1 MLEVQA
7 VTLQLGERLLFDELS
22 VIVHGGHRAGV
33 VGRNGVGKSTFFAL
47 LRGRVAPEAGEVLRP
62 AKWRLAWLEQN
73 APPSPRGA
81 LDYVLD
87 GDRRLRRVEEAIA
100 AAERSGGN
108 ERLGHLYGDLEDAG
122 GYDAHA
128 RGGEILH
135 GLGFAA
141 ADFAKPHRA
150 FSGGWRIRLNLAQ
163 ALMAPSDLLLLD
175 EPTNHLDLEATLW
188 LESWVRKYPGTLL
201 AIAHDRDFLDKAV
214 QQIVHLEG
222 GKATAYAGN
231 YSAFE
236 RQRAEALER
245 QAAVHKSQQLRVKEI
260 RRFVDRFRAKE
271 SKAKQVQ
278 SRLKALARMDLV
290 APVLAESPYRFAF
303 SQPRKIS
310 NPILQLDDASLGYDG
325 KAVLADMTLRV
336 YPGDRIG
343 VLGANGAGKTT
354 LLRCLA
360 GELAPLGGRFARGRH
375 SAVGY
380 FAQHQLESLD
390 LALSPLEQ
398 LAALAEAGGG
408 PRFTTQA
415 ARDYLGGWGFQGDDA
430 ARAAASFSGGEK
442 ARLVLALLA
451 CQAPAVLVLDEPT
464 NHLDLEMRE
473 ALAVA
478 LQAYQGALLLVSH
491 DRHLLRRCVDFFY
504 LVANGSVQPFQ
515 GDLDAYAAAHL
526 EATARPGRA
535 SRPQRQPKRDAQA
548 RRRLQ
553 ARQRQLETEMDRA
566 ARAAA
571 ALERRLAKAAAG
583 VPPAEYARL
592 AKEHKQT
599 QAASAQA
606 EQAWLE
612 TQAALDQ
619 LDGPAAN
626 AAPS

>member
-7 VTLQLGERLLFDELS
+7 VTLHLGERRLFDELS
-22 VIVHGGHRAGV
+22 VTVHSGQRAGV

-87 GDRRLRRVEEAIA
+87 GDRRLRRVEDAIA
-100 AAERSGGN
+100 AAERSGDN
-108 ERLGHLYGDLEDAG
+108 EKLAHLYGDLEDAG

-135 GLGFAA
+135 GLGFVA

-150 FSGGWRIRLNLAQ
+150 FSGGWRIRLNLAR

-245 QAAVHKSQQLRVKEI
+245 QAALHKSQQIRVKEI

-325 KAVLADMTLRV
+325 ETVLADMTLRV

-390 LALSPLEQ
+390 LALSPFQQ
-398 LAALAEAGGG
+398 LGTLAEAAGG

-415 ARDYLGGWGFQGDDA
+415 ARDYLGGWGFRGDDA
-430 ARAAASFSGGEK
+430 SRPAASFSGGEK

-491 DRHLLRRCVDFFY
+491 DRHLLRRCVDLFY

-515 GDLDAYAAAHL
+515 GDLDAYATAHL
-526 EATARPGRA
+526 EAAARPGGV
-535 SRPQRQPKRDAQA
+535 SRSQRQPKRDAQA

-553 ARQRQLETEMDRA
+553 ARQRQLENEMDRA
-566 ARAAA
+566 GQAAS

-612 TQAALDQ
+612 AQAALDQ
-619 LDGPAAN
+619 LDGQAAN
-626 AAPS
+626 AASS